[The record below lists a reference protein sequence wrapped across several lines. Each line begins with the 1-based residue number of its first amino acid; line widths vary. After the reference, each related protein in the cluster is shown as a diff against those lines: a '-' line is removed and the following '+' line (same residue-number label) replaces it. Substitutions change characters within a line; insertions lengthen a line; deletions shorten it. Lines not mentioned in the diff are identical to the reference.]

1 MHRKRPSARPIAV
14 QRDVGEGDMARDG
27 TAVNRNV
34 NRNGPVE
41 RAAAVLPPPAGR
53 AFRWIVVT
61 LLALST
67 VALIGIAVLVGLVF
81 LHLQASDVAALKGDI
96 AGVKSET
103 ASFHADV
110 TKAMTGLQK
119 NLSDTANEVNSATLQ
134 LNDIALSL
142 HKKP

>member
-1 MHRKRPSARPIAV
+1 M
-14 QRDVGEGDMARDG
+14 
-27 TAVNRNV
+27 
-34 NRNGPVE
+34 E
-41 RAAAVLPPPAGR
+41 RAVSVVPPPAGR

-67 VALIGIAVLVGLVF
+67 AALAGIAVLLGLVY
-81 LHLQASDVAALKGDI
+81 LHLQTSDVASLKGDI

-110 TKAMTGLQK
+110 AKAMAGLQK
-119 NLSDTANEVNSATLQ
+119 NLSDTASEVNSATLQ

-142 HKKP
+142 HRKP

>member
-1 MHRKRPSARPIAV
+1 MAAANQGAR
-14 QRDVGEGDMARDG
+14 R
-27 TAVNRNV
+27 
-34 NRNGPVE
+34 GPVE
-41 RAAAVLPPPAGR
+41 RAAAVGPPPAGR

-67 VALIGIAVLVGLVF
+67 AALCAVTVLLGLVY
-81 LHLQASDVAALKGDI
+81 LRLQTVDVASLKGDI
-96 AGVKSET
+96 AGVKTET

-110 TKAMTGLQK
+110 AKAMTGLQK
-119 NLSDTANEVNSATLQ
+119 GLSDTANEVNSATLE